1 MSILLSLN
9 PSVFTMAS
17 TVASFLTFLIAGTI
31 ITGALNSIFTKFQD
45 LQCVSGCDTPGK
57 ERFFEA
63 PVLQTIQMFI
73 GEMLCWIP
81 VASGKFL
88 GRKVRRPEQDEVQT
102 DASATTNEL
111 RPLISEHETG
121 VSKDKKKVSDFKTS
135 LLLAIPSTCDLLGTT
150 LMNAGLLYTQVSIYQ
165 MTRGSIILF
174 VGLFSVVF
182 LGRKIN
188 RIEWA
193 SLFVVFAGVFLVGLS
208 GWLSELNTESLYT
221 VSATKFTAG
230 QTLFGISLIFVGIM
244 FSAFQFV
251 AEESILTKIEVRPLE
266 LVGWEGLYGW
276 LVSFGVA
283 IFAYILVG
291 SRESGKEGQWDI
303 IYEIEIMFENKSILI
318 SSLLIMLSISSFNFF
333 GISLTENLSATARS
347 TIDTS
352 RTLLVWIIS
361 ICIGWESFKWL
372 QLFAFFLMVFGTLV
386 FNGAVVIDDWKYLP
400 SFLRVD
406 EPTKDSILED
416 DVEANLNRR

>member
-1 MSILLSLN
+1 
-9 PSVFTMAS
+9 MAS
-17 TVASFLTFLIAGTI
+17 TVTSFLTLLIAGTI

-45 LQCVSGCDTPGK
+45 LQCVSGCDTPGE

-63 PVLQTIQMFI
+63 PVLQTIQMFV
-73 GEMLCWIP
+73 GELLCWIP
-81 VASGKFL
+81 VASGKIF
-88 GRKVRRPEQDEVQT
+88 GKNRPRSAPDETQT
-102 DASATTNEL
+102 EAPTNNEL

-121 VSKDKKKVSDFKTS
+121 VPKDKKKVSDFKTS

-193 SLFVVFAGVFLVGLS
+193 SLFIVFAGVFLVGLS
-208 GWLSELNTESLYT
+208 GWLSELNSKASDT
-221 VSATKFTAG
+221 VSATNFTSG

-251 AEESILTKIEVRPLE
+251 AEESILTRIEVRPLE

-283 IFAYILVG
+283 LFAYILIG
-291 SRESGKEGQWDI
+291 SKPSGKEGQWDI
-303 IYEIEIMFENKSILI
+303 VHELTLMFKNNNILI
-318 SSLLIMLSISSFNFF
+318 SSILIMLSISSFNFF

-372 QLFAFFLMVFGTLV
+372 QLLAFFLMVFGTLV
-386 FNGAVVIDDWKYLP
+386 FNGAIVVDKWKYLP
-400 SFLRVD
+400 SFLRVV
-406 EPTKDSILED
+406 EPTKDSIIAD
-416 DVEANLNRR
+416 DVEANLSRR